1 MSHAEA
7 DMELPWVERYRPDSV
22 FSEHFIN
29 QEMIIKNLR
38 YYAENPEQNMP
49 HLLFSGPPGT
59 GKTTAALALARD
71 VLKGKPRPDTVLELN
86 ASDERGIDMIRTKI
100 KVFASMQEFLD
111 VPFKII
117 ILDEA
122 DSITR
127 DAQSA
132 LRRTMEIASN
142 NVRFILM
149 CNFADEIIEPIKSR
163 CAVMRFKP
171 LNHDTTK
178 QHLQYILN
186 QESISISDE
195 CIEAVIFVGQGDLRK
210 TINAMQMATSVVEAG
225 TELTPAIVYE
235 IEGFSNPERIKAIMS
250 IIAPV
255 SRGKHLQ
262 SDGFTRLHELFKELK
277 GISSKNLIIQ
287 IFKEIMA
294 IDIKDMKTRAKIISA
309 LSEIDYRITVKA
321 TDDIQY
327 SALAAVLWDILK

>member
-1 MSHAEA
+1 
-7 DMELPWVERYRPDSV
+7 
-22 FSEHFIN
+22 
-29 QEMIIKNLR
+29 MIIKNLQF
-38 YYAENPEQNMP
+38 YAESGKNMP

-100 KVFASMQEFLD
+100 KNFTSMQEFVD
-111 VPFKII
+111 VPFKIV

-132 LRRTMEIASN
+132 LRRIMELASN

-163 CAVMRFKP
+163 CATMRFKP
-171 LNHDTTK
+171 LNHDNTK
-178 QHLQYILN
+178 QHLEYILSN
-186 QESISISDE
+186 EKITISDD

-210 TINAMQMATSVVEAG
+210 TINALQMATSVVAAVKD
-225 TELTPAIVYE
+225 LTPAIVYE
-235 IEGFSNPERIKAIMS
+235 LEGFSDPARIKAIFE
-250 IIAPV
+250 IIASD
-255 SRGKHLQ
+255 SRGKQ
-262 SDGFTRLHELFKELK
+262 QKTDGFLQLHEIFKELK
-277 GISSKNLIIQ
+277 GISSKNLILQ

-294 IDIKDMKTRAKIISA
+294 IGITDMKTQARVITA

-321 TDDIQY
+321 TDEIQY
-327 SALAAVLWDILK
+327 SALATALWELLK